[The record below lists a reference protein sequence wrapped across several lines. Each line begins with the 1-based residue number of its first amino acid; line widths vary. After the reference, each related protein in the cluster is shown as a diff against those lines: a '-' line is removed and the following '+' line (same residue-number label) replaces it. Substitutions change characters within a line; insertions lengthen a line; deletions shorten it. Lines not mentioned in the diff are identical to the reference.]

1 MVPKTSISA
10 SADAKEKRE
19 HPRVSIHVQVSCV
32 SINKDNFPLDQNKG
46 YIIDVS
52 QGGAAIEADSNFL
65 SDRVAIVFNDNDH
78 QAVGILGKVAY
89 AKKTSKKT
97 YLIGVSFQAEDK
109 EKIEFVTKI
118 VKFSTITK
126 GRLLHNLTV
135 FNQNSFRPLF
145 ALPFFQYRSVSRA
158 TIIFSQI

>member
-1 MVPKTSISA
+1 MLPKTSISA

-52 QGGAAIEADSNFL
+52 QGGAAIEADSNVL

-97 YLIGVSFQAEDK
+97 YLVGISFQAGGK
-109 EKIEFVTKI
+109 EKLEFVTKI
-118 VKFSTITK
+118 VKFFHYYK
-126 GRLLHNLTV
+126 R
-135 FNQNSFRPLF
+135 
-145 ALPFFQYRSVSRA
+145 
-158 TIIFSQI
+158 TIIA